1 MTKAASTQSAKPRPA
16 SDTPA
21 EGGLNITKILQQL
34 RLPGV
39 DVNSVVEAQRKDIEA
54 LVTASQLAREGF
66 QSLADKQTEM
76 LRAAMEHFQ
85 TLVKDQTSSAAD
97 RSLQAKD
104 ALGTALQN
112 MRELAE
118 MSVRSHEQAFSTLS
132 ERVQE
137 RITQLIQ
144 PR

>member
-1 MTKAASTQSAKPRPA
+1 MAKAASTRTPKASTA
-16 SDTPA
+16 SDPPD
-21 EGGLNITKILQQL
+21 EGDLNITKILQQL

-39 DVNSVVEAQRKDIEA
+39 DVNTIVEAQRKDIEA
-54 LVTASQLAREGF
+54 LVTASRQAREGF

-76 LRAAMEHFQ
+76 LKAAMAHFQ
-85 TLVKDQTSSAAD
+85 TLVKDQTTSASD
-97 RSLQAKD
+97 RSQQAKD
-104 ALGTALQN
+104 ALGTVLRN

-137 RITQLIQ
+137 RITQLIR